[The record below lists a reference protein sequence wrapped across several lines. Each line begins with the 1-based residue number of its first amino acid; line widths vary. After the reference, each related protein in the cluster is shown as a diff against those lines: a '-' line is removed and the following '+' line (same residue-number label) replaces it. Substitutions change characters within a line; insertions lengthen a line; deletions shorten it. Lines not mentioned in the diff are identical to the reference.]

1 MENHIY
7 AWTEVGVGDQEFEQ
21 YAFELKNTKTSWQQI
36 QTIIY
41 RDVLWGSWLSLSLWL
56 AVLILLLR
64 AALLV
69 DWGFED
75 KRLSQKINH
84 IQKWQLF
91 YKLNSLAWIRYLI
104 GY

>member
-1 MENHIY
+1 MY
-7 AWTEVGVGDQEFEQ
+7 CG
-21 YAFELKNTKTSWQQI
+21 
-36 QTIIY
+36 
-41 RDVLWGSWLSLSLWL
+41 GSWLSLSLWL
-56 AVLILLLR
+56 AVLILILILLLG

-69 DWGFED
+69 DWEFED
-75 KRLSQKINH
+75 KVLSQKINH